1 MTKKEI
7 RNLAKRIVEAE
18 IKRKNAKN
26 KKEKEAAELEI
37 LKLSEQAITLEDMIS
52 VDEYIH
58 THFKKIF

>member
-26 KKEKEAAELEI
+26 KQDKEAAELEI
-37 LKLSEQAITLEDMIS
+37 LTLSKQATTLEDMIS
-52 VDEYIH
+52 IDEYIQ
-58 THFKKIF
+58 THFKKVF